1 MTAEQELHSTHE
13 AFAGLRTPRLQRL
26 FSDDCRN
33 LLDSLQTAVASHDF
47 TAAARFA
54 HSLKGSA
61 GQFAELAIEAA
72 AATAEQAARNAD
84 AAQLQQA
91 LAQLESACAQHRAAQ
106 SSEPD

>member
-1 MTAEQELHSTHE
+1 MR
-13 AFAGLRTPRLQRL
+13 LRTPRLQRL

-33 LLDSLQTAVASHDF
+33 PLAALPAASANQAL